1 MKVDKHVDSTEV
13 ENLLKAILKL
23 RNINEAKK
31 FFRDL
36 MTVPEIKSFA
46 GRWKSARMLDEGIS
60 YKEIEKETGISSA
73 TIARVSQWLN
83 YGMDGYRLVLDRV
96 KKNK

>member
-1 MKVDKHVDSTEV
+1 MKVDKHVDSAEV
-13 ENLLKAILKL
+13 EDLLKAILKL
-23 RNINEAKK
+23 RNINESKK

-46 GRWKSARMLDEGIS
+46 GRWKAARMLDEGIP

-83 YGMDGYRLVLDRV
+83 YGMEGYRLVLNRI
-96 KKNK
+96 KKKS

>member
-1 MKVDKHVDSTEV
+1 MKVDKHMDSPDV
-13 ENLLKAILKL
+13 EDLLKALLKL

-36 MTVPEIKSFA
+36 MTVPEVKSFA
-46 GRWKSARMLDEGIS
+46 GRWRAARMLDSGVP

-83 YGMDGYRLVLDRV
+83 YGMEGYRMVLNRMK
-96 KKNK
+96 KKN

>member
-1 MKVDKHVDSTEV
+1 MKVDKHIDTHEV
-13 ENLLKAILKL
+13 EDWLRAILKL
-23 RNINEAKK
+23 RNITEAKN

-46 GRWKSARMLDEGIS
+46 GRWESARMLDEGVS

-83 YGMDGYRLVLDRV
+83 YGMGGYRLVLDRIKR
-96 KKNK
+96 KK